1 MTGRVFEVG
10 GGFLAALEGWHRGP
24 EAAPMDDASQ
34 IGPILKELSRTARR
48 NADMKGNDL
57 D

>member
-1 MTGRVFEVG
+1 VTGRVFEVG

-34 IGPILKELSRTARR
+34 IGPILQQLSRTVRR